1 MPQPIL
7 HTARLC
13 LRPFHPADAPR
24 VHQLVSLREI
34 AEGCVLI
41 PHPYPAGL
49 AARWIASHEG
59 WWQQQQAVIYAICLS
74 DQQTVIGS
82 LNLMLR
88 EVRQDNGTV
97 QMVGDLGY
105 WLAPEEWGRGYMSEA
120 VAALLD
126 LAFYELG
133 VDQVEAQHLREN
145 PASGRIM
152 LKNGLQ
158 PITERISYEPDQ
170 RPHHLICYNLSWS
183 GYQQWRARRAIT
195 SGNASPRQQDLPGC
209 Q

>member
-7 HTARLC
+7 QTARLY
-13 LRPFHPADAPR
+13 LRPFHLADAPR
-24 VHQLVSLREI
+24 VQQLVSRREI
-34 AEGCVLI
+34 AEGCLLI
-41 PHPYPAGL
+41 PHPYPPGL
-49 AARWIASHEG
+49 AARWIASHESG
-59 WWQQQQAVIYAICLS
+59 WQQQQAVIYAICLAEHN
-74 DQQTVIGS
+74 TLIGS

-88 EVRQDNGTV
+88 EVRQGKGTV
-97 QMVGDLGY
+97 QLVGDLGY
-105 WLAPEEWGRGYMSEA
+105 WLDPEVWGQGYMSEA

-158 PITERISYEPDQ
+158 PTTERITHEPDQ
-170 RPHHLICYNLSWS
+170 RPHHLICYALSWS
-183 GYQQWRARRAIT
+183 RYQQWQAQR
-195 SGNASPRQQDLPGC
+195 SSPSSL
-209 Q
+209 